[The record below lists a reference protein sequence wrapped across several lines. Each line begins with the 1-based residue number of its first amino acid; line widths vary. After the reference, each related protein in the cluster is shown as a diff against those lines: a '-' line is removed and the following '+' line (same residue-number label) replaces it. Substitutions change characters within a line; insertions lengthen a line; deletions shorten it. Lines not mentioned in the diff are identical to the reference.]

1 MTKVFTVIRKE
12 YLERVRSKSFVIGT
26 LLGPALMS
34 MFIVLPMLLA
44 GTGGDDQRTIGVI
57 DPSGLYFDQVV
68 SVLQDQGRTSL
79 DLEQI
84 AVGAGGPDAAVEEL
98 KQGILDESIHS
109 GILIDPDFM
118 NNAEVTFYNKSV
130 SSMVVR
136 DEMLR
141 PALNRVLREGRFAV
155 ADVPDSLFNYLAAR
169 TSWTS
174 ISVTAEGGEQEQDE
188 AVSFAMAFI
197 LIMIIYIMVI
207 MYGAH
212 TLTAVIEEKSSR
224 MVEVLLASISPD
236 QLMLGKVLG
245 IGLAGL
251 TQFAIWAGTF
261 LLLSQRG
268 VSVGEF
274 SLDVAFLTPTI
285 LISFVMFFLLGFFLY
300 ATMYAGVGALCNT
313 PQDAQQFQTPLAMG
327 MVIPMMLLTLVL
339 RAPDSTLATVL
350 SLVPMFSP
358 VLMFMRVCV
367 ETPPFWQIG
376 LSWVLMLVS
385 ILLAAKGAGKL
396 FRMGILMYGESPT
409 WVTLLKVLR
418 D

>member
-1 MTKVFTVIRKE
+1 MSKVLTVIRKE

-34 MFIVLPMLLA
+34 MFIVLPLLLA
-44 GTGGDDQRTIGVI
+44 DSGGDDQRTIGVI
-57 DPSGLYFDQVV
+57 DPAGMYFDQLQR
-68 SVLQDQGRTSL
+68 VLLDQGKTSL
-79 DLEQI
+79 DLERI
-84 AVGAGGPDAAVEEL
+84 DVGVGGPDAAVEEL
-98 KQGILDESIHS
+98 KQRILDESVHS

-118 NNAEVTFYNKSV
+118 ANARVTFYNKSV
-130 SSMVVR
+130 SSMVVK
-136 DEMLR
+136 DDMLR
-141 PALNRVLREGRFAV
+141 PALNRVLREGRFAK

-169 TSWTS
+169 TTWTS
-174 ISVTAEGGEQEQDE
+174 ISVTAGGGEQEQDE

-197 LIMIIYIMVI
+197 LIMIIYMMVI

-224 MVEVLLASISPD
+224 MVEVLLASISPG
-236 QLMLGKVLG
+236 QLMIGKVLG

-251 TQFAIWAGTF
+251 TQFAIWSGTF
-261 LLLSQRG
+261 LLLSQHG
-268 VSVGEF
+268 VSVGSF
-274 SLDVAFLTPTI
+274 TLDVAFLTPVI
-285 LISFVMFFLLGFFLY
+285 LGSFVMFFLLGFFLY

-313 PQDAQQFQTPLAMG
+313 PQDAQQFQAPLAMG
-327 MVIPMMLLTLVL
+327 MVIPMMLLSLVL
-339 RAPDSTLATVL
+339 RAPDSTLSTVL

-376 LSWVLMLVS
+376 LSWILMLGS

-409 WVTLLKVLR
+409 WVTLMKVLR